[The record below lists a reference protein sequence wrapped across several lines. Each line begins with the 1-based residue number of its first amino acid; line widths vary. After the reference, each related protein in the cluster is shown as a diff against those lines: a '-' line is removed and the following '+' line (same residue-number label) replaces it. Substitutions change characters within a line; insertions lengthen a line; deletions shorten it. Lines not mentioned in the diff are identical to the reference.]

1 MNVMKKF
8 KEILTKE
15 DLVSYF
21 EGKKFDLIN
30 IESSIVKER
39 NILED
44 LQEKFKNQLSIT
56 DKKKTAL
63 SDAIFSEIIYKT
75 FYDLDNRDLADVRF
89 WQWLSLEYL
98 QEYIWN
104 RWWISKNFD
113 KSKSLPS
120 TNDEKIKLIRSTS
133 KEEIDI
139 DIWSPITVR
148 FLGGTS
154 LKSLTSRQ
162 AISRLFWPY
171 KILETTELVTQCFEK
186 QDIAVAVFERQFG
199 LHPDAAK
206 AFIKNISLK
215 HKNLDKKSI
224 QTEAKKLN
232 RYFATISPDYLN
244 QDEIKDLLFE

>member
-39 NILED
+39 NILKD

-120 TNDEKIKLIRSTS
+120 TNDEKIKLLRSTS

-171 KILETTELVTQCFEK
+171 KILETTELVNTM
-186 QDIAVAVFERQFG
+186 
-199 LHPDAAK
+199 L
-206 AFIKNISLK
+206 
-215 HKNLDKKSI
+215 
-224 QTEAKKLN
+224 
-232 RYFATISPDYLN
+232 
-244 QDEIKDLLFE
+244 